1 MRRTCGFDLS
11 YPRAILGF
19 SRCRYIEAEHA
30 RLLCAC
36 IELTRSSD
44 LDHNRA
50 ARVFDVM
57 QVPWVTLSSASPML
71 LPCSGSDPLESGPRT
86 LNAFVYSQP

>member
-11 YPRAILGF
+11 YPRAVLGF
-19 SRCRYIEAEHA
+19 SRCRYSEAGHA

-57 QVPWVTLSSASPML
+57 QVLGSLFPQLRQSRCHALAQTLLNLAR
-71 LPCSGSDPLESGPRT
+71 GP
-86 LNAFVYSQP
+86 